1 MTLLLVDVGNTRV
14 KWATCEHGVLAE
26 QQAALHAGWSA
37 ADWEQRL
44 FSRDDIESVV
54 VASVAGG
61 DSKRALVAAA
71 ARRGVTELR
80 FVASTS
86 EACGVRNAYRDPS
99 LLGVDR
105 WVALIGAYWLRG
117 PRATC
122 VVDVGTAATLDAVL
136 ADGTHL
142 GGFIVPGPRLMA
154 GSLLRGTSDL
164 AAHTEASRAGGR
176 NPYADNTRDAI
187 ERGSLI
193 AVAALVDRAHA
204 ELARW
209 SPQAPALVVTGGDAP
224 EVLPYVLSTT
234 AEHVP
239 DLVLRGIARL
249 AASQVLNP
257 GG

>member
-14 KWATCEHGVLAE
+14 KWTTCEDGVLAE
-26 QQAALHAGWSA
+26 QQAALHSGWSA
-37 ADWEQRL
+37 ADWERRL
-44 FSRDDIESVV
+44 FSRDDIGSVV
-54 VASVAGG
+54 AASVAGG
-61 DSKRALVAAA
+61 DSKRALISAA
-71 ARRGVTELR
+71 ARCGVTDLR

-86 EACGVRNAYRDPS
+86 EACGVRNAYPDPS

-105 WVALIGAYWLRG
+105 WVALIGAYWLHG

-154 GSLLRGTSDL
+154 GSLLQGTSDL
-164 AAHTEASRAGGR
+164 AAHTEASRAGAR

-187 ERGSLI
+187 ERGSRV

-204 ELARW
+204 ELARR
-209 SPQAPALVVTGGDAP
+209 SPQPALVVTGGDAP

-249 AASQVLNP
+249 AASGALNP
-257 GG
+257 AG